1 MKRGQRR
8 SAEQVMLMQRPIEV
22 QAAQGKS
29 IPVAMEEADDFEQS
43 FYRCNWET
51 KRLDLTIC
59 S

>member
-22 QAAQGKS
+22 QTAQGQS

-43 FYRCNWET
+43 FYRCN
-51 KRLDLTIC
+51 
-59 S
+59 